1 KNTTMKKNNL
11 RKLKLNK
18 KTVVSLNESHARQV
32 NAGVGATTKC
42 PTAGRTCT
50 QTCPSN
56 TAIC

>member
-1 KNTTMKKNNL
+1 MKKNNL
-11 RKLKLNK
+11 RKLNLNK
-18 KTVVSLNESHARQV
+18 KTVVTLNDSNARQV
-32 NAGVGATTKC
+32 NAGVALTTKC

>member
-1 KNTTMKKNNL
+1 MKKTTL

-18 KTVVSLNESHARQV
+18 KTVASLNGHHLAQV
-32 NAGVGATTKC
+32 NGGAATTKC